1 MVKAARKYERIVQC
15 GSQQRSMKE
24 CRIGCELVRNG
35 KIGKIHTIHT
45 SIFPSPWDQ
54 PFPAQP
60 VPDGLDWNT
69 WLGPTPERAYH
80 TDLFTPRAKPGW
92 ISIVTYSGGEATG
105 WGAHGLDLIQW
116 AMGMDASG
124 PVEIW
129 TEGGNPLELDRPVFM
144 RYANGAVLKCD
155 GKGPQG
161 GAVFEGENGTIT
173 VDRGRF
179 ETKPDKLTEED
190 LADAEDKLE
199 VSQNHQ
205 QNWLDCIRS
214 RKLPIA
220 DVEVGHRST
229 TVCHLVNIARWT
241 HRKLNWDPEKE
252 IFTGDKDA
260 TTYIDRPRRSPWELP
275 EI

>member
-1 MVKAARKYERIVQC
+1 
-15 GSQQRSMKE
+15 
-24 CRIGCELVRNG
+24 
-35 KIGKIHTIHT
+35 
-45 SIFPSPWDQ
+45 
-54 PFPAQP
+54 
-60 VPDGLDWNT
+60 
-69 WLGPTPERAYH
+69 
-80 TDLFTPRAKPGW
+80 
-92 ISIVTYSGGEATG
+92 
-105 WGAHGLDLIQW
+105 
-116 AMGMDASG
+116 MGMDASG

-173 VDRGRF
+173 IDRGRF